1 MKILVLTDFHKK
13 YLEKLGV
20 DKSKLYVFRNY
31 LEVDKNLKSIN
42 TKNYIIYAGRI
53 SKEKGVEKLIQAF
66 LKCEF
71 KDIKFKIVGQG
82 PEKNKL
88 QEKYKNNSIEFV
100 DQMSNSDVLN
110 LIQNS
115 ISTVTSTS
123 LFEGQPT
130 LLCEASSLGVPSIF
144 PNSGGIV
151 EFFPKDYGLSFNYDS
166 EEDLILKLS
175 KVTNHPK
182 MSEYGNINNKF
193 ISKLLNKDEMF
204 DRFEKIIS
212 K

>member
-1 MKILVLTDFHKK
+1 M
-13 YLEKLGV
+13 
-20 DKSKLYVFRNY
+20 
-31 LEVDKNLKSIN
+31 KSIN
-42 TKNYIIYAGRI
+42 SKNYIIYAGRI
-53 SKEKGVEKLIQAF
+53 SKEKGVEKLIKAF

-88 QEKYKNNSIEFV
+88 QEKYKNNSIEFL

-110 LIQNS
+110 LIQNA

-144 PNSGGIV
+144 PNSGGIF
-151 EFFPKDYGLSFNYDS
+151 EFFPEDYRLSFNYDS
-166 EEDLILKLS
+166 EEDLILKLAE
-175 KVTNHPK
+175 VTNHSK
-182 MSEYGNINNKF
+182 MSEYGIINNKF
-193 ISKLLNKDEMF
+193 ISKLLNKDQMF
-204 DRFEKIIS
+204 DKFEKIIS
-212 K
+212 KWVIN